1 MFNLF
6 QKDDSHEFRP
16 IMAEIEEEPQNP
28 LGGVIFWIIV
38 SAIAFFVIWMCVGKV
53 DVVITGRGTVI
64 PEGDVKIIQPLETG
78 AVSAILCKEGDF
90 VKEKQVLI
98 EIDPSITEPELES
111 KKTSLQYLQ
120 LEKSRITALLGKK
133 AFHPEGNSRQNPET
147 MNIQRQLYDAASG
160 SLQKQLEAKK
170 AELDRVNEE
179 MKSVRKDKTY
189 NEQMLAIAVEKEE
202 RLKKVLDII
211 PKTEYEKTIS
221 DILTYKN
228 NIEQL
233 GHKLAQAEYEAAR
246 VKSEAATIEKEFKT
260 NTLKEYSERQK
271 QSTEIQAEID
281 KNAFRNEKQRILSPV
296 EGHIS
301 NLFIHTVGGVVTP
314 AQKILSVVP
323 VATPLVIKAVILN
336 KDIGF
341 VAEGLPV
348 SMKIDTFDF
357 QKYGILKGRVRNISK
372 SSIEDEKLG
381 QVYEV
386 FIQPEENELLVE
398 GKKMK
403 ISSGMT
409 LTAEIKVEKRRL
421 IEFFI
426 YPIIKYLDEG
436 FSVR

>member
-1 MFNLF
+1 MFKLF
-6 QKDDSHEFRP
+6 EKDDSHEFLP

-28 LGGVIFWIIV
+28 LGSVIFWIIV
-38 SAIAFFVIWMCVGKV
+38 GAMAFFVIWMCVGKV
-53 DVVITGRGTVI
+53 DVVITARGTVI

-78 AVSAILCKEGDF
+78 VVSAILCKEGDF

-98 EIDPSITEPELES
+98 EIDPSITEPELKS
-111 KKTSLQYLQ
+111 KKKSLQYLQ
-120 LEKSRITALLGKK
+120 LEKSRINSLLGSKP
-133 AFHPEGNSRQNPET
+133 FHPEDKGQDSET
-147 MNIQRQLYDAASG
+147 LNIQRQLYDAASG

-170 AELDRVNEE
+170 AELDRVGEDINAA
-179 MKSVRKDKTY
+179 RKDKKY
-189 NEQMLAIAVEKEE
+189 NEDMLVISLEKEA
-202 RLKKVLDII
+202 RLKNVLDII
-211 PKTEYEKTIS
+211 PKNEYEKTLN
-221 DILTYKN
+221 DILTFKN

-233 GHKLAQAEYEAAR
+233 DHKLAQAEYQAVR

-260 NTLKEYSERQK
+260 TSLKEYSERQK

-323 VATPLVIKAVILN
+323 VATPLVIKAVLLN

-341 VAEGLPV
+341 VGEQLPV
-348 SMKIDTFDF
+348 SIKIDTFDF

-372 SSIEDEKLG
+372 HSVEDEKLG
-381 QVYEV
+381 HVYEV
-386 FIQPEENELLVE
+386 FIQPEENELMVE
-398 GKKMK
+398 GEKMK

-409 LTAEIKVEKRRL
+409 LTAEVKVENRRI

-426 YPIIKYLDEG
+426 YPITKYLDEG
-436 FSVR
+436 LSVR